1 MRAIN
6 EPVWLFIASPSSWVP
21 LFFPVGALYGSKRL
35 KASSTENFFSI
46 LLLDYTKSTM
56 QISNISSIGLNMFA
70 LSGYVGAK
78 NDPELALIKGAV
90 LLSKFYKFYNAYLFR
105 FAAVGKYRCC

>member
-1 MRAIN
+1 MRAYIEN
-6 EPVWLFIASPSSWVP
+6 S
-21 LFFPVGALYGSKRL
+21 L
-35 KASSTENFFSI
+35 KDSSTEKKFLI

-56 QISNISSIGLNMFA
+56 QISKIFSIGLNMFP
-70 LSGYVGAK
+70 LSGYVGTK

-105 FAAVGKYRCC
+105 FAAVGKCRCC